1 MEQMENLI
9 QEKQSRLVRASWI
22 EIFGL
27 LKRTNIIAPSR
38 LARVSWIEISE

>member
-22 EIFGL
+22 EITGTLFNYSQAKVEACKSL
-27 LKRTNIIAPSR
+27 
-38 LARVSWIEISE
+38 VD